1 MNNSEL
7 TCYRCRKKGHI
18 RPDCLEN
25 GPQMFTA
32 QVIDKENESQHD
44 EHKDQ
49 ADPNSVDNDQENS
62 RSDEVD
68 NDNTEK
74 DPIGS

>member
-1 MNNSEL
+1 
-7 TCYRCRKKGHI
+7 
-18 RPDCLEN
+18 
-25 GPQMFTA
+25 MFVA
-32 QVIDKENESQHD
+32 QVIDEENESQHD